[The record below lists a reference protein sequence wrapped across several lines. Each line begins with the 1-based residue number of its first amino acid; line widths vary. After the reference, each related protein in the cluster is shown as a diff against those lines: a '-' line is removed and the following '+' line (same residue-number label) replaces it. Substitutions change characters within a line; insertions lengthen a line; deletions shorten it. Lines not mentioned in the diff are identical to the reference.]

1 MKIAKQSLFVGLGL
15 SIIGMGFAAAGFIVP
30 IAGAVLQEAI
40 DVSVILNSLRTI
52 GIKR

>member
-1 MKIAKQSLFVGLGL
+1 MF
-15 SIIGMGFAAAGFIVP
+15 FAAGGLIVP
-30 IAGAVLQEAI
+30 IVGAIIQEGI